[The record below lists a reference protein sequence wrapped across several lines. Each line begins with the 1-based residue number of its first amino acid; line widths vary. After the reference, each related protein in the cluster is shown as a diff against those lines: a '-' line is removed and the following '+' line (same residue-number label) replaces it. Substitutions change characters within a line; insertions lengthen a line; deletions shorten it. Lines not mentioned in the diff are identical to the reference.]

1 MKEKDKKLD
10 VLLSKAGQMNI
21 YQFQV
26 TLLFLIQLTCA
37 IFFDQCLPFLE
48 RGPYVFLDD
57 SEESVMITNKICK
70 NGNYR
75 INEDKLPTS
84 IVIDFEIFCN
94 DLKMFYL
101 GLMLNLGMIIGA
113 CSSYLFIDKMGRKKT
128 LVIFTPIYILFLCTF
143 KILTPNLWE
152 HTLILIYLNIFFLGI
167 TIQIIIIAMIIYIC
181 EIIKQTDIIIFV
193 ILTITGVPL
202 SNLLG
207 TLLFNIEGL
216 DWRDSLLIVA
226 VINIIIYV
234 LIILKLVGSPI
245 FSLNNELYDTFIL
258 DLIELGK
265 KNGVKLSLNDF
276 EFLNRYMSK
285 ESRRN
290 TYERFMTGI
299 NRLNT
304 KLISKEQRSESYGS
318 LRSSE
323 IEDSNSSNDLA
334 DINMLK
340 DDYLLS
346 NDENN
351 GEPLK
356 LFGKLKM
363 KDYSPLD
370 LIRFK
375 KQIKNFSILSFLWL
389 TTTLIKNGIN
399 LHSKYIQKMNEEI
412 VVSVIIYVL
421 EILLYF
427 LFLFFYFNPKI
438 QFHSS
443 LIMLQIISFIVFMII
458 IYINLDS
465 NENYKIILLYIGKL
479 CWACMFALISVITAI
494 IYPIMIRTKGY
505 GWNKS
510 SGFIGG
516 IIAHALVE
524 FLEIKTAIF
533 VILTFEFFTLTLS
546 YGLPKKIG
554 TFILESPSVMNNNKD
569 KDNENE
575 NENDNDNDNEIN
587 DTNNIIIN
595 SISSMKDISNLGNS
609 SHDVPIE

>member
-1 MKEKDKKLD
+1 
-10 VLLSKAGQMNI
+10 
-21 YQFQV
+21 
-26 TLLFLIQLTCA
+26 
-37 IFFDQCLPFLE
+37 
-48 RGPYVFLDD
+48 
-57 SEESVMITNKICK
+57 
-70 NGNYR
+70 
-75 INEDKLPTS
+75 
-84 IVIDFEIFCN
+84 
-94 DLKMFYL
+94 
-101 GLMLNLGMIIGA
+101 
-113 CSSYLFIDKMGRKKT
+113 
-128 LVIFTPIYILFLCTF
+128 
-143 KILTPNLWE
+143 
-152 HTLILIYLNIFFLGI
+152 
-167 TIQIIIIAMIIYIC
+167 MIIYIC
-181 EIIKQTDIIIFV
+181 EVIKQTDILIFV
-193 ILTITGVPL
+193 ILIITGVPL

-207 TLLFNIEGL
+207 TLLFNIQDL

-234 LIILKLVGSPI
+234 LIIMKLVGSPI
-245 FSLNNELYDTFIL
+245 FSLNNELYDTFIV

-290 TYERFMTGI
+290 TYERLKTGI
-299 NRLNT
+299 SRSNT
-304 KLISKEQRSESYGS
+304 KKISKEKKSESYGS
-318 LRSSE
+318 FRSSE
-323 IEDSNSSNDLA
+323 IEDIDLM
-334 DINMLK
+334 DISMLK

-375 KQIKNFSILSFLWL
+375 KQLKNFSILSFLWL

-438 QFHSS
+438 QYHSS
-443 LIMLQIISFIVFMII
+443 LIMLQIISFIGFMII
-458 IYINLDS
+458 IYIDLDT
-465 NENYKIILLYIGKL
+465 NENCKIILLYIGKL
-479 CWACMFALISVITAI
+479 CWACMFALITVITAI
-494 IYPIMIRTKGY
+494 IYPIMIRTKGF

-533 VILTFEFFTLTLS
+533 IILTFEFFTLTLS

-554 TFILESPSVMNNNKD
+554 TFILESPSVMNNI

-575 NENDNDNDNEIN
+575 NENDNDNEIN
-587 DTNNIIIN
+587 DTNIIIN
-595 SISSMKDISNLGNS
+595 SISSIKDISNLANN
-609 SHDVPIE
+609 SHDVAIE